1 MDSDLW
7 RVIKNRKQP
16 SLSRTVQRLCFKI
29 LKALE
34 YMHGLGYSHHDLKPE
49 NLLLEGNNIKI
60 SDFGLANN
68 LKEKMEKNEP
78 LDPHV
83 ATIAYK
89 VPKLLL
95 KSSCYDFAIDMWSL
109 GVIIAQFHG
118 LEPIFGSRSDWRN
131 QIYNICSVIGCPNEK
146 TWPEGLKLAESLD
159 YQFPKEFDGEN
170 CRKNLRR
177 LMSTASEEVIDLV
190 KHLCSWDPKRRPT
203 IKQALSHPF
212 FQSCNNTMNPK
223 FFRYQTNSVLSQNV
237 VFYGFDVFNSEKEE
251 RSIQGC
257 VGRISRNSKEKGSA
271 RISIEKGSSRSTWQE
286 AGAWCRRSDKMFA
299 EGRLGRWDLQRLRAS
314 GRCPRA
320 GGRHRGRASSGGHAR
335 RPAGVGTSTTAHAAV
350 GL

>member
-1 MDSDLW
+1 MGRGRASH
-7 RVIKNRKQP
+7 IKNRKEP
-16 SLSRTVQRLCFKI
+16 SLSKTVQRLCFKI

-34 YMHGLGYSHHDLKPE
+34 YMHGLGYCHRDLKPE
-49 NLLLEGNNIKI
+49 NILLKGNNIKI
-60 SDFGLANN
+60 SDFGIAIN

-78 LDPHV
+78 LDPNV

-89 VPKLLL
+89 LLELLL

-146 TWPEGLKLAESLD
+146 TWPKGLKLAESLD

-170 CRKNLRR
+170 YRKNLHRVM
-177 LMSTASEEVIDLV
+177 LTASEEVIDLV

-203 IKQALSHPF
+203 IKQALSHSF
-212 FQSCNNTMNPK
+212 FQSCNNTMNPN
-223 FFRYQTNSVLSQNV
+223 FFEYQTNSVLSRNV
-237 VFYGFDVFNSEKEE
+237 VFYGSEVFNSEKEE
-251 RSIQGC
+251 RRIQGC

-271 RISIEKGSSRSTWQE
+271 RISIEKGLGIISDRR
-286 AGAWCRRSDKMFA
+286 AWR
-299 EGRLGRWDLQRLRAS
+299 
-314 GRCPRA
+314 
-320 GGRHRGRASSGGHAR
+320 
-335 RPAGVGTSTTAHAAV
+335 
-350 GL
+350 

>member
-1 MDSDLW
+1 MGKYRLIEKLGEGGYGTVWKAINKWTDEVVAIKRLQKKKNDRFYESLFKEEEKSLRALQHPNIVSLRDTYKEGGHLHIVLEYMDSDLW
-7 RVIKNRKQP
+7 RIIKNRKEP

-34 YMHGLGYSHHDLKPE
+34 YMHGLGYCHRDLKPE
-49 NLLLEGNNIKI
+49 NLLLKGNNIKI
-60 SDFGLANN
+60 SDFGLAIN

-78 LDPHV
+78 LDPNV

-89 VPKLLL
+89 APELLL
-95 KSSCYDFAIDMWSL
+95 KSSSYDFAIDMWSL
-109 GVIIAQFHG
+109 GVIIAQFYG

-177 LMSTASEEVIDLV
+177 LMLTASEEVIDLV

-203 IKQALSHPF
+203 
-212 FQSCNNTMNPK
+212 
-223 FFRYQTNSVLSQNV
+223 TNSVLSRNV
-237 VFYGFDVFNSEKEE
+237 VFYGSEVFNSEKEE
-251 RSIQGC
+251 ISIQGC
-257 VGRISRNSKEKGSA
+257 VGRISRNSKEMGSA
-271 RISIEKGSSRSTWQE
+271 RISTEKGSGIISDRR
-286 AGAWCRRSDKMFA
+286 AWR
-299 EGRLGRWDLQRLRAS
+299 
-314 GRCPRA
+314 
-320 GGRHRGRASSGGHAR
+320 
-335 RPAGVGTSTTAHAAV
+335 
-350 GL
+350 